1 MMNGKCGRF
10 EVKDGWFMKPD
21 EAEMRRDTSLT
32 PEENAF
38 LDQIMGGELYKKAR
52 FKEIKEPYYNWDLP
66 RDLDN
71 LFYYKCP
78 RFCGRGF
85 IVSNKRTGPE
95 YLTEESI
102 KASNGG
108 HKWTYQVGLLWVGG
122 SKPRRRKTD
131 E

>member
-10 EVKDGWFMKPD
+10 EVKDGWFMKHG
-21 EAEMRRDTSLT
+21 EAAMNRDARLT

-52 FKEIKEPYYNWDLP
+52 FKRIIEPHCNWDLP

-78 RFCGRGF
+78 GFCGRGF

-95 YLTEESI
+95 YLTEKSI
-102 KASNGG
+102 KASGG
-108 HKWTYQVGLLWVGG
+108 GDKWTYQVWL
-122 SKPRRRKTD
+122 S
-131 E
+131 